1 MKRGKSAVMS
11 FTRPVLV
18 ASALLAFAACSLGC
32 SHVAPYE
39 RSKLAHPTM
48 AAGDMSSPGQSH
60 VRSVLEGARGG
71 NVGAESGCGCN

>member
-1 MKRGKSAVMS
+1 MSSA
-11 FTRPVLV
+11 RPLLA
-18 ASALLAFAACSLGC
+18 ASALLAFAVGSLGC

-48 AAGDMSSPGQSH
+48 AAGDIASPGQSH